1 MRDTA
6 SARSVMAARA
16 ESYWSLLVETATQWS
31 AHRAPTFGA
40 ALAYYS
46 IFSLGPLLVIAI
58 AMAGWAFDDASARRA
73 ITAQLNDLVGHD
85 GAEAIGAML
94 AGAAEPQS
102 NGLFAE
108 AIGIATLL
116 FAATGVVRQLKDA
129 MNTIWEVGEDE
140 QSGLWAL
147 ARSYLLAVAI
157 VASVGFLLCVSLLIT
172 AAVAALGSSAAMLV
186 PEAALHVVVLAISFA
201 VTSGVFALMFRWL
214 PDTAVA
220 WRDVWLG
227 AVLAAILFEVGK
239 LVIGLYIG
247 KLGLASTYGA
257 AASLVVVLI
266 WVYYNAQ
273 IVLLGAEFTHVHAK
287 RRAARSPQGSGW
299 AGSAADQPLGEA

>member
-1 MRDTA
+1 
-6 SARSVMAARA
+6 MATRA
-16 ESYWSLLVETATQWS
+16 GSYWSLLVETATQWS
-31 AHRAPTFGA
+31 VHRAPTFGA

-46 IFSLGPLLVIAI
+46 IFSFGPLLVVAIAI
-58 AMAGWAFDDASARRA
+58 AGWAFDDASARRA
-73 ITAQLNDLVGHD
+73 VMAQLNDLVGHD

-94 AGAAEPQS
+94 AGAATPQS
-102 NGLFAE
+102 SGLVAE

-116 FAATGVVRQLKDA
+116 FAATGVVRQLKEA
-129 MNTIWEVGEDE
+129 MNTIWEVHEDE
-140 QSGLWAL
+140 QSGLMSV

-157 VASVGFLLCVSLLIT
+157 VASVGFLLCVSLLVT
-172 AAVAALGSSAAMLV
+172 AAVAALGASAAAFI
-186 PEAALHVVVLAISFA
+186 PEAALHLVVLAISFA

-227 AVLAAILFEVGK
+227 AVLTAILFEVGK
-239 LVIGLYIG
+239 LAIGLYIG

-266 WVYYNAQ
+266 WVYYSAQ
-273 IVLLGAEFTHVHAK
+273 IVLLGAEFTHVCAK
-287 RRAARSPQGSGW
+287 RRAARSPEWGGL
-299 AGSAADQPLGEA
+299 AGPALGRARPEA